1 MKPSRWCPHCAQPLE
16 DFLVNSP
23 AGAEVELERCKSCG
37 GYWGERGRIQDHFGP
52 PAQYQ
57 LVGGT
62 TTRHCVTCRILM
74 TPAKLPAG
82 IDVEVC
88 PACRG
93 MFLDAEELAQV
104 GVRTPSRAPKRPGL
118 PQPAR
123 PAPASAAPARP
134 APPPRPAARAPQA
147 PKAPKAPKP
156 EKTVLELKEEDE
168 VTPVNAPGT
177 FECVLCHQRKPV
189 REGQALLDGL
199 ACRACLEARADGRE
213 TEEDLGL
220 RNLLFGRPK
229 KS

>member
-1 MKPSRWCPHCAQPLE
+1 VYSPSG
-16 DFLVNSP
+16 S
-23 AGAEVELERCKSCG
+23 EVELERCTSCG

-57 LVGGT
+57 LVGGM
-62 TTRHCVTCRILM
+62 TTRHCVECRILM

-104 GVRTPSRAPKRPGL
+104 GVRTPDRAPRRPGL
-118 PQPAR
+118 PQPAK
-123 PAPASAAPARP
+123 AARP
-134 APPPRPAARAPQA
+134 APPPLPATRAPEA
-147 PKAPKAPKP
+147 PEPA
-156 EKTVLELKEEDE
+156 EEEE

-177 FECVLCHQRKPV
+177 FACVVCGKRKPV
-189 REGQALLDGL
+189 REGQALKDGL
-199 ACRACLEARADGRE
+199 ACRSCMKARAEGGE
-213 TEEDLGL
+213 TEDLAL

-229 KS
+229 KKP

>member
-16 DFLVNSP
+16 AFLVNSP

-37 GYWGERGRIQDHFGP
+37 GFWGQRGRIQDHFGP
-52 PAQYQ
+52 NAQYQ

-62 TTRHCVTCRILM
+62 TTRHCVECRILM

-104 GVRTPSRAPKRPGL
+104 GVRTPAPRRPG
-118 PQPAR
+118 PPR
-123 PAPASAAPARP
+123 PAGEARAAAPVRS
-134 APPPRPAARAPQA
+134 APPPRPVAQA
-147 PKAPKAPKP
+147 PKAPEP
-156 EKTVLELKEEDE
+156 EEPVLELEEE
-168 VTPVNAPGT
+168 VEDTPVNAPGT
-177 FECVLCHQRKPV
+177 FECVVCHKRKPV
-189 REGQALLDGL
+189 REGQALRDGL
-199 ACRACLEARADGRE
+199 ACRPCMRARLQGGE
-213 TEEDLGL
+213 TEDLGL

-229 KS
+229 KPNG